1 MPSRAKQIVEK
12 DMILYSCVRPNL
24 KHYGI
29 IKQPLEN
36 MVCST
41 GFATLTIENKEYA
54 NADFLYYNLTQE
66 HYINLLHT
74 IASTST
80 SSYPSITPDDLL
92 DLDLALPPLPIQ
104 NNIARILSVL
114 DSKIELN
121 NRINKELE
129 NLAKLLYTRYF
140 VEFNFPNE
148 QGKPYKSSGGAMV
161 YNETL
166 KREIPK
172 DWEVLKLS
180 HRLHFERGAEFGT
193 SSYAQSQLTPN
204 YIKFYRVG
212 DMLDSQ
218 NSVYIDSSKED
229 APLINENDLLVSFDG
244 SVGRVAY
251 GLNGTYSSGIRKIT
265 DKHKLISQAGLFC
278 IFNDSYIQYTITQ
291 YATGTNIK
299 HAGAAVENLYMP
311 YCESIFLSLQKE
323 IEPIFALMK
332 QTKTESH
339 VLSKYHDFLL
349 PLLMNNQVEALE

>member
-1 MPSRAKQIVEK
+1 
-12 DMILYSCVRPNL
+12 MILYSCVRPNL

-121 NRINKELE
+121 NRISKELE

-204 YIKFYRVG
+204 HIKFYRVG

-218 NSVYIDSSKED
+218 NSVYIDSNKED
-229 APLINENDLLVSFDG
+229 A
-244 SVGRVAY
+244 A
-251 GLNGTYSSGIRKIT
+251 
-265 DKHKLISQAGLFC
+265 HQ
-278 IFNDSYIQYTITQ
+278 
-291 YATGTNIK
+291 
-299 HAGAAVENLYMP
+299 
-311 YCESIFLSLQKE
+311 
-323 IEPIFALMK
+323 
-332 QTKTESH
+332 
-339 VLSKYHDFLL
+339 
-349 PLLMNNQVEALE
+349 

>member
-1 MPSRAKQIVEK
+1 MKYTLPKEWERVKLGDIISTESQTINLKEISFINYLETANLTDNTISSVKYLKVKRDKIPSRAKQIVEK

-121 NRINKELE
+121 NRISKELE

-161 YNETL
+161 YSETL

-204 YIKFYRVG
+204 HIKFYRVG

-218 NSVYIDSSKED
+218 NSVYIDSNKED
-229 APLINENDLLVSFDG
+229 A
-244 SVGRVAY
+244 A
-251 GLNGTYSSGIRKIT
+251 
-265 DKHKLISQAGLFC
+265 HQ
-278 IFNDSYIQYTITQ
+278 
-291 YATGTNIK
+291 
-299 HAGAAVENLYMP
+299 
-311 YCESIFLSLQKE
+311 
-323 IEPIFALMK
+323 
-332 QTKTESH
+332 
-339 VLSKYHDFLL
+339 
-349 PLLMNNQVEALE
+349 